1 MKLTLA
7 VGILSAQSST
17 LAVASE
23 KKKFLHHSS
32 NTGKPFSL
40 QNALGDDRMLLNR
53 PGTGDSIGKKER
65 TAPLRSTL
73 SSTTSWI
80 SSRRA
85 LEEEDGKM
93 VECTDPDGA
102 TAETRAAADV
112 GVLEEC
118 ATGEICVANAS
129 SSLGG
134 FCYAYDTIYSRV
146 CDPTSSYFNSDCD
159 CSAFD
164 VQTKTGTFSCLSHNM
179 SMGYRFNGCSDVSAH
194 TSLWNSLNDNM
205 YTSRG
210 MCTEFFVGEDAAS
223 NSTTKLCTT
232 FGIVDGSRNG
242 LKDSSCELQID
253 GQVCAS
259 CTYTVDFSQGFT
271 GSVTRSMVLESK
283 ADCSNVVDG
292 LMIADLWEI
301 RDLPIIQN
309 CYKTFCDMCPQVKY
323 INRTD
328 TTAIS
333 VVDGF
338 GPNLTCEGLFDASFE
353 HQITV
358 GKCPEATAVA
368 QAECCMNFRAPSS
381 ASASAF
387 SFALAAGM
395 LLTVTSVLFAM
406 T

>member
-23 KKKFLHHSS
+23 KKKSLHHSS

-53 PGTGDSIGKKER
+53 PGTGDIAGKER
-65 TAPLRSTL
+65 TAPLRTL

-85 LEEEDGKM
+85 LEEDGKM

-134 FCYAYDTIYSRV
+134 FCYAYDIYTRV

-164 VQTKTGTFSCLSHNM
+164 VQTKT
-179 SMGYRFNGCSDVSAH
+179 
-194 TSLWNSLNDNM
+194 
-205 YTSRG
+205 
-210 MCTEFFVGEDAAS
+210 
-223 NSTTKLCTT
+223 
-232 FGIVDGSRNG
+232 
-242 LKDSSCELQID
+242 
-253 GQVCAS
+253 
-259 CTYTVDFSQGFT
+259 
-271 GSVTRSMVLESK
+271 
-283 ADCSNVVDG
+283 
-292 LMIADLWEI
+292 
-301 RDLPIIQN
+301 
-309 CYKTFCDMCPQVKY
+309 
-323 INRTD
+323 
-328 TTAIS
+328 
-333 VVDGF
+333 
-338 GPNLTCEGLFDASFE
+338 
-353 HQITV
+353 
-358 GKCPEATAVA
+358 
-368 QAECCMNFRAPSS
+368 
-381 ASASAF
+381 
-387 SFALAAGM
+387 
-395 LLTVTSVLFAM
+395 
-406 T
+406 